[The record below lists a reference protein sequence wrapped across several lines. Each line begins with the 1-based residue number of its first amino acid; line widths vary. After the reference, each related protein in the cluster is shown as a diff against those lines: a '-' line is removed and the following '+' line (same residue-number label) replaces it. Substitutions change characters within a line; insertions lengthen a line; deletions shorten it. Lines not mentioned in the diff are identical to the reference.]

1 MQQRAGIPNAARA
14 AGLVRRYPFTAIVA
28 ALVVTVSAADLW
40 IRLAT
45 RSTGSHDPLLA
56 VSPLRSFAVVAVS
69 SSVASFLLTVLGVV
83 VILGAAERLMGW
95 RRSLLAFL
103 VTTVVGT
110 GIGALATVIDTESQ
124 SPGPLFLGHATS
136 FDPWTAVVGTITT
149 ASAFAG
155 ALWRRRI
162 RVIALVA
169 VLGLLLYAGHASDLY
184 ATLAA
189 LAGIALGE
197 MLRKS
202 PRRLGWRRSSHRESR
217 VLLAAVVFVSAVGPV
232 VALVSRA
239 RTGLLAPVAAVVASG
254 SVASRPQCSVRQV
267 TDQCVQSLQSFH
279 VHGPVEFLL
288 GIAPL
293 AVLVI
298 GAFGLRRGSRFA
310 LWTVVGVEALNG
322 LATAIYYGVSP
333 SKAVSDIDLSP
344 PDQQLVVS
352 LSLAASVVLPL
363 ATALVLI
370 IRRSDFR
377 VPTPRHRAR
386 TFTFVVVG
394 SGIVLA
400 AAVVVVAMF
409 VRVTTIDPIVLALA
423 VLGPLTPASVIATA
437 AHAHPIL
444 RLAVGLAG
452 PIEWVVIAVALAW
465 ATGAGTPRD
474 GGEDRRL
481 GPVLPGSARAAR
493 ELVHVGG
500 DGFAWMTTWEGNDLW
515 FSDDGRAAIAY
526 RRTGHVAVTLGG
538 PFGYPEARSA
548 AWEGF
553 ARFCDDIGWTA
564 VFYSVAPSDVAALR
578 DRGWSIVPVAEDA
591 VIDPTDWTMSGKR
604 KQDVRTSV
612 NRAQRAGITAQRRRW
627 TELTAAEI
635 RQIESI
641 SEEWVATRDLPEMGF
656 TLGGID
662 EMHDPEVETLFAA
675 DADGRILA
683 VTSWLPSFRD
693 GRLIGWT
700 LDVMRRLPDAPN
712 GVMEFLVA
720 RAVEDARERS
730 LEFIGLSAAPLA
742 GVEAGAGGVNAALD
756 IVGNVLEPVYGFRS
770 LLRFKAKFG
779 PEFRPLVMALPD
791 PVALPAIGLAVARAY
806 LPGLSARQSIAL
818 LRSRSDAAPREPA
831 REPERQPAGHD

>member
-1 MQQRAGIPNAARA
+1 MQQRAGLSRASRYAALIRRA
-14 AGLVRRYPFTAIVA
+14 PFTAVIVA
-28 ALVVTVSAADLW
+28 LVILVSAADLW

-45 RSTGSHDPLLA
+45 RSSGSHDPLLP
-56 VSPLRSFAVVAVS
+56 VSPLRPLAVVAVS
-69 SSVASFLLTVLGVV
+69 SSAASFLVTLVGVG

-103 VTTVVGT
+103 VTTAVGT
-110 GIGALATVIDTESQ
+110 GIGALATVIDSDAQ
-124 SPGPLFLGHATS
+124 NVGPLLLGHATS
-136 FDPWTAVVGTITT
+136 FDPWTAVAGTITT

-162 RVIALVA
+162 RVIALAVA
-169 VLGLLLYAGHASDLY
+169 LGLLLYAGHASDLY

-189 LAGIALGE
+189 IAGIVLGE
-197 MLRKS
+197 LLRRS
-202 PRRLGWRRSSHRESR
+202 PRRTGWRRSSHREVR
-217 VLLAAVVFVSAVGPV
+217 VLLAAVVFVSALGPV

-254 SVASRPQCSVRQV
+254 SVTSRPQCSVRQV
-267 TDQCVQSLQSFH
+267 TDQCVQGLQSFH
-279 VHGPVEFLL
+279 VHGPIEFLL

-310 LWTVVGVEALNG
+310 LWTVVIVEAVNG
-322 LATAIYYGVSP
+322 IATLLYYGVSP
-333 SKAVSDIDLSP
+333 SRTVSDIDLTP

-352 LSLAASVVLPL
+352 LSLGASVVLPL
-363 ATALVLI
+363 ATAAVLLF
-370 IRRSDFR
+370 RRSDFR
-377 VPTPRHRAR
+377 VPTPRRRAL
-386 TFTFVVVG
+386 TFTSVVVG
-394 SGIVLA
+394 A
-400 AAVVVVAMF
+400 AAVFAAGIVAAAMVVHVDS
-409 VRVTTIDPIVLALA
+409 IDPIVLALA

-437 AHAHPIL
+437 AHAHPLL

-452 PIEWVVIAVALAW
+452 PAEWVVIAVALAW

-474 GGEDRRL
+474 GRGDRRV
-481 GPVLPGSARAAR
+481 GPVEPGSARAAR

-500 DGFAWMTTWEGNDLW
+500 DGFAWMTTWSGNDLW
-515 FSDDGRAAIAY
+515 FSADGRAAIAY

-538 PFGYPEARSA
+538 PFGYPDARRS

-553 ARFCDDIGWTA
+553 ARFCDDIGWSA
-564 VFYSVAPSDVAALR
+564 VFYSVSPEDVAPLR
-578 DRGWSIVPVAEDA
+578 DRGWSILPVAEDA
-591 VIDPTDWTMSGKR
+591 VIDPNGWTTSGKR

-612 NRAQRAGITAQRRRW
+612 NRAQRAGLTAVRRRW
-627 TELTAAEI
+627 TELSAAEV

-662 EMHDPEVETLFAA
+662 EMHDPEVETLFAVDPA
-675 DADGRILA
+675 GVILA

-693 GRLIGWT
+693 GRLVGWT
-700 LDVMRRLPDAPN
+700 LDVMRRRPDAPN

-720 RAVEDARERS
+720 AAIQDARERS

-742 GVEAGAGGVNAALD
+742 GVEAAAGGVTAALD
-756 IVGNVLEPVYGFRS
+756 LVGTVLEPVYGFRS

-806 LPGLSARQSIAL
+806 LPGLSARQAITL
-818 LRSRSDAAPREPA
+818 LRSRADDGPRDGA
-831 REPERQPAGHD
+831 REPERVGAGRE